1 MRQVSICTPADPMGI
16 PKPGGAFEG
25 SDGSEGK
32 LPNCRVRSKG
42 LPEASSGGE
51 GETADDGIDSGP
63 DLAPD

>member
-1 MRQVSICTPADPMGI
+1 M
-16 PKPGGAFEG
+16 PKPGPGGAFEG

-32 LPNCRVRSKG
+32 LPYWRLRSKG

-51 GETADDGIDSGP
+51 GETAEDGIDSGP

>member
-1 MRQVSICTPADPMGI
+1 MLPWPRGM
-16 PKPGGAFEG
+16 PKPGPGGAFEG

-32 LPNCRVRSKG
+32 LPYWRLRSKG